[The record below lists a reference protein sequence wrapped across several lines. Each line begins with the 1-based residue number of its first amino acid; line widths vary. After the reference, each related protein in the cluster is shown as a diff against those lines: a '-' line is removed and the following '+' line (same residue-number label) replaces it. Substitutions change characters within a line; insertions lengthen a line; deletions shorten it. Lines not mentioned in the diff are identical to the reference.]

1 MYAVGTVKHAKGM
14 YAVGT
19 VKHAKGMYAVGT
31 VKYAVRGCMLLE
43 LLSML

>member
-19 VKHAKGMYAVGT
+19 VKHAI
-31 VKYAVRGCMLLE
+31 RGCMLLE